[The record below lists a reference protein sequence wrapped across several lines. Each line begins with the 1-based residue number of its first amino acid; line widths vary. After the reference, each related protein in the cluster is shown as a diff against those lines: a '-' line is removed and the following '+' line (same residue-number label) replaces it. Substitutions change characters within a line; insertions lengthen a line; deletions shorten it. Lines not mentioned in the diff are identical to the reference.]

1 MTIDLSRMEHWVIA
15 PYAICLFASVV
26 IGLIYVAVRLKHS
39 GMKTEYIMYIL
50 FLNFISILVL
60 GNLISAVMSFKMPL
74 KAGFTSL
81 GGATG
86 VLVGALLCSFIF
98 KASSKV
104 IREACVTALPLIY
117 SIAKLGC
124 LFGGCC
130 GGIAF
135 AGPFA
140 VRYVRNQ
147 EIVHDYALPVPF
159 VETVVFLALFL
170 AFEKMKNEISVCH
183 MILICSMAKFMLD
196 FLRDVHKDTMISKNQ
211 FGCLTIIALTI
222 ICCRWNRQRY
232 KATEI

>member
-211 FGCLTIIALTI
+211 FGCLAIMALTI